1 MISRTLLPELNV
13 SKWFVPHLIAVFIGL
28 LNISA
33 VLTVPNS
40 IFPRP
45 IAHFSKIPNAI
56 SNGNS
61 IITANTLK
69 KSCTVAAAKA
79 RLNSLLLLIWPI
91 DTRILVIVVPMFAPM
106 IIGMAPDNVNAPALT
121 IPTISEVV
129 VDEL

>member
-1 MISRTLLPELNV
+1 MLTL
-13 SKWFVPHLIAVFIGL
+13 
-28 LNISA
+28 
-33 VLTVPNS
+33 PNS

-45 IAHFSKIPNAI
+45 VALFSKIPNAI

-61 IITANTLK
+61 IITAITLK